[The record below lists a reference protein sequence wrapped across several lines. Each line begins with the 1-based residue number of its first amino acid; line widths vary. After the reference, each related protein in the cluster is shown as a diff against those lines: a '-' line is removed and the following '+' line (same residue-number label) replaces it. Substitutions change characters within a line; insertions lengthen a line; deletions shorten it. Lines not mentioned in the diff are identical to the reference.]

1 MIGSVNT
8 PGVAKAEMD
17 AVKRTANAAKQ
28 AADEAKEAVK
38 AGGVPIDADSTVA
51 FSLGC
56 DANGVYMVIPDTEEG
71 GAE

>member
-38 AGGVPIDADSTVA
+38 AGGVPIDADSTVT